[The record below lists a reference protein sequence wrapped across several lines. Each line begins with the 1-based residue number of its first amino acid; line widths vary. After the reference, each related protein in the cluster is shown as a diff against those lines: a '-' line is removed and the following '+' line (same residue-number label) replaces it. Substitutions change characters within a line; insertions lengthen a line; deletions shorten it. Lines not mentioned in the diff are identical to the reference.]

1 MRSRSTGEQAA
12 RKKDLD
18 NTQKQWLKHDSTV
31 VDAYTPIRLDGDGF
45 LDWNSNGG
53 HAEAR
58 ETELSLHWQSLCG
71 KGNHMCDVTGINMT
85 DKKQKTKNFHLTSVC
100 KNLDSTKHAS
110 APRHFSAHM
119 PGVQNQKITLARA
132 TQWGKYT
139 SSGRNSGKT
148 KSRKRRGDS
157 KKWHE
162 IKNFG
167 AVTRRERKEGKGLER
182 NPASEATS

>member
-1 MRSRSTGEQAA
+1 MRSRSTGEHEQAA
-12 RKKDLD
+12 RKRDLD

-58 ETELSLHWQSLCG
+58 ETEFALTKSLRKRKPHV
-71 KGNHMCDVTGINMT
+71 CDVTGINMT
-85 DKKQKTKNFHLTSVC
+85 DKEQKTKNFHLTSVC

-119 PGVQNQKITLARA
+119 PGVQKPKNNAIQSHSVREI
-132 TQWGKYT
+132 
-139 SSGRNSGKT
+139 
-148 KSRKRRGDS
+148 
-157 KKWHE
+157 HE
-162 IKNFG
+162 
-167 AVTRRERKEGKGLER
+167 
-182 NPASEATS
+182 